1 MCIGIPMRVV
11 EGDGVWAVC
20 EARSPSTS
28 SGRGARERID
38 MLIVGAQPPGT
49 WVLVFHG
56 AARRVLGEVEA
67 RQTQD
72 ALDALA
78 LALRGDA
85 DSAGAVDAL
94 FADLVDREP
103 QLPEHLRTAR

>member
-11 EGDGVWAVC
+11 EGDGVAAVC
-20 EARSPSTS
+20 E
-28 SGRGARERID
+28 GRGARERID

-56 AARRVLGEVEA
+56 VARRVLTDTEA
-67 RQTQD
+67 QQTLD
-72 ALDALA
+72 ALDALGIA
-78 LALRGDA
+78 LNAPEGGREA
-85 DSAGAVDAL
+85 IDAL

-103 QLPEHLRTAR
+103 QLPEHLRTNR